1 MIIAKGMIRMD
12 AKRVKPLLLI
22 KTITTIGLMIGF
34 VISMLGLFESGLRM
48 EYMLSI
54 GMSFMVSSML
64 LFGFGMFIPLME
76 EVSEEKEAIREK

>member
-1 MIIAKGMIRMD
+1 MD